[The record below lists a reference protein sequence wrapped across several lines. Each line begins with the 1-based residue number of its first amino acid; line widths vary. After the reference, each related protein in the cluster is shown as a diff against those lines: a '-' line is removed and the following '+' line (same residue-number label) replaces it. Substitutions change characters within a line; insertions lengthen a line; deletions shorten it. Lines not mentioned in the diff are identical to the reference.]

1 MIDLCR
7 ILEKIL
13 HSLYVPHSITFK
25 FIINQLTLPSWSPR
39 PLLHA
44 HQRSAFFDS
53 CILELKTWYYDLP
66 SELKIDRSSGPS
78 RFPHAYTMFM
88 VYHTTIILLCGPFFN
103 KPFTTTK
110 SENPTTN
117 QHSPQDEKQQDHSR
131 SEKAMASCSSSIRSM
146 CLIIQKYRQTFGSF
160 KMSPIT
166 ATYCTLSAALI
177 IIENCCTVE
186 NKSVKPVSNEDGS
199 RNPSPHVAVGLCLQV
214 LQELSTS
221 WNIAKR
227 IGRNLEKV
235 YTTRFGSDHVPSPP
249 QGYDIAAYESVP
261 DLVDTTANWE
271 TNVPPL
277 RSFDSFFD
285 AKSTVQLEN
294 SPHLL
299 HSDGPHHN
307 IPHGTEPTAFDPGN
321 TQGFAN
327 ISSDELF
334 ANNLGFAFS
343 PDCLPSDYNMFDT
356 LNQMYL
362 EETW

>member
-1 MIDLCR
+1 M
-7 ILEKIL
+7 
-13 HSLYVPHSITFK
+13 
-25 FIINQLTLPSWSPR
+25 
-39 PLLHA
+39 
-44 HQRSAFFDS
+44 
-53 CILELKTWYYDLP
+53 
-66 SELKIDRSSGPS
+66 
-78 RFPHAYTMFM
+78 
-88 VYHTTIILLCGPFFN
+88 
-103 KPFTTTK
+103 
-110 SENPTTN
+110 
-117 QHSPQDEKQQDHSR
+117 
-131 SEKAMASCSSSIRSM
+131 
-146 CLIIQKYRQTFGSF
+146 
-160 KMSPIT
+160 
-166 ATYCTLSAALI
+166 
-177 IIENCCTVE
+177 E

-235 YTTRFGSDHVPSPP
+235 YTARFGSDHVPSPP

-261 DLVDTTANWE
+261 DLVDTTVSWK
-271 TNVPPL
+271 THVPPL
-277 RSFDSFFD
+277 QTFDSFSD

-294 SPHLL
+294 NPLLL

-327 ISSDELF
+327 LSSDELF